1 MTWSRVLEK
10 ETDAMKSEH
19 SWKWLAPRQVR
30 RKFSKPAKSHRSRPA
45 LSIERLEDRQVLS
58 AVSPAAETGP
68 PPSGDTQVVLELLQ
82 GGLKLTQDEFQ
93 LLKILGTST
102 PTEDRVQHGD
112 LTIQKVLDKTTP
124 LLFQLDDTL
133 QKVGAD
139 LINGDLTD
147 KKVMAAKDKIE
158 YLEIKMTDVIITSVS
173 RQTQDAAQPIID
185 ALFADA
191 ASLVQGLL
199 DVQGLAGRK
208 AGKGQ
213 QELLILKLTADVLKI
228 EGLTIK
234 GEADFIKD
242 RSPGLTV
249 DDFQVKIEKVFQKAN
264 EAIMNLSDP
273 DASALLP
280 AVQDFETGILNL
292 LGSLQGGEDF
302 TGGVLVP
309 PSDDVIT

>member
-1 MTWSRVLEK
+1 MNSK
-10 ETDAMKSEH
+10 H
-19 SWKWLAPRQVR
+19 SWKWLAPRQVG
-30 RKFSKPAKSHRSRPA
+30 RKFSKGSKSARNRPA
-45 LSIERLEDRQVLS
+45 LSIERLEHRQVLS

-68 PPSGDTQVVLELLQ
+68 PPSADTQVVLNLLQ
-82 GGLKLTQDEFQ
+82 GGLKVTQDEFQ

-102 PTEDRVQHGD
+102 PAEGD
-112 LTIQKVLDKTTP
+112 KVKFNEFTIKKVIDKASP
-124 LLFQLDDTL
+124 LLFQLSHTL

-158 YLEIKMTDVIITSVS
+158 YLEIKMTDVIVTSVS

-191 ASLVQGLL
+191 TSLVQGLL
-199 DVQGLAGRK
+199 DVQGLTGRK

-213 QELLILKLTADVLKI
+213 QEFLALTADVLKI

-242 RSPGLTV
+242 QSPGLTV

-309 PSDDVIT
+309 PTDDVIT

>member
-1 MTWSRVLEK
+1 
-10 ETDAMKSEH
+10 
-19 SWKWLAPRQVR
+19 
-30 RKFSKPAKSHRSRPA
+30 

-68 PPSGDTQVVLELLQ
+68 PPNGDTQIVLNLLQ
-82 GGLKLTQDEFQ
+82 GGLKITQDEFQ
-93 LLKILGTST
+93 LLKILGTSP
-102 PTEDRVQHGD
+102 PTA
-112 LTIQKVLDKTTP
+112 DKPTMSDFHFTQAVNKASP
-124 LLFQLDDTL
+124 LLFQLSDTL
-133 QKVGAD
+133 QKIGAD
-139 LINGDLTD
+139 LIQGNLTD
-147 KKVMAAKDKIE
+147 QKMMATQDKIK
-158 YLEIKMTDVIITSVS
+158 YLEIKLNEVIITSVS
-173 RQTQDAAQPIID
+173 RQTQDEAQPIVD

-199 DVQGLAGRK
+199 DVQNVAGRK

-213 QELLILKLTADVLKI
+213 QEFLKLTADVLSI

-234 GEADFIKD
+234 GELDFIKD
-242 RSPGLTV
+242 QSPGLTV

-302 TGGVLVP
+302 TGGGLVP
-309 PSDDVIT
+309 PTDDVIT

>member
-1 MTWSRVLEK
+1 
-10 ETDAMKSEH
+10 MKSEH

-30 RKFSKPAKSHRSRPA
+30 RKFSKPAKSPRSRPA

-68 PPSGDTQVVLELLQ
+68 PPSGDTQIVLELLQ

-133 QKVGAD
+133 QKVGLD
-139 LINGDLTD
+139 LINGNLTD
-147 KKVMAAKDKIE
+147 KKIMAAQDKMQ
-158 YLEIKMTDVIITSVS
+158 YLEIKLNDVIISSVDPK
-173 RQTQDAAQPIID
+173 TQDAARPIVD

-191 ASLVQGLL
+191 AKLVQGLL
-199 DVQGLAGRK
+199 GVQGAGDAPSEQVTLNFAK
-208 AGKGQ
+208 IVVEYKEM
-213 QELLILKLTADVLKI
+213 QEQ
-228 EGLTIK
+228 TIK
-234 GEADFIKD
+234 GEVDFIKGN
-242 RSPGLTV
+242 SPGLSV
-249 DDFQVKIEKVFQKAN
+249 DDFQVKIDFLFQKAN
-264 EAIMNLSDP
+264 EAIMNLGDP

-280 AVQDFETGILNL
+280 AVQDFETGVLNL

-302 TGGVLVP
+302 TGGVTLP
-309 PSDDVIT
+309 PTGDVIT